1 LLKENEMLNE
11 GKKLTPQELMDDI
24 KRNSGKAR
32 GWPNYFGY
40 FLNGDSITISV
51 DNKIL
56 DKNATRR
63 LDPWGLAFLVSAES
77 RCGIKISTINFA
89 ISGEIDEIKP
99 YGRLAPDL
107 EAFRRRVSFLS
118 INNPDI
124 QFVITVN
131 GVNQALDDVRKLFNR
146 PDNEKI
152 RENLSHTP
160 QDNHPGR
167 LEKDFQ
173 TWLFAN
179 EVKGKVRTANTNTN
193 ERLAVLGDDFF
204 KLKNK
209 AFGID
214 REFPTGVFYDKISNS
229 TRVLPTEFV
238 DIVTLN
244 KYGQLSVIE
253 LKLNDSKLEV
263 IAQILDY
270 SLFFRCYIDKL
281 LPVIKEKLGH
291 APKGKDIV
299 CYVVNNYYHDRF
311 ENVMKYY
318 GTKNRS
324 YGFRVVKIVLG
335 AHSEIGSRA
344 IS

>member
-1 LLKENEMLNE
+1 MLND
-11 GKKLTPQELMDDI
+11 GKKLTPQELMDDV
-24 KRNSGKAR
+24 KRNSGKSG

-40 FLNGDSITISV
+40 FLNGDSIIISV

-56 DKNATRR
+56 DKKATRR
-63 LDPWGLAFLVSAES
+63 LDPWCLAFLIYAEF

-89 ISGEIDEIKP
+89 ISGEIDKIKP
-99 YGRLAPDL
+99 RGRLVPDL

-124 QFVITVN
+124 QFVITIN
-131 GVNQALDDVRKLFNR
+131 GVSLALDDVSKLFNR

-152 RENLSHTP
+152 HENLAHKP

-179 EVKGKVRTANTNTN
+179 EVKGEGRAANTNTN

-244 KYGQLSVIE
+244 KHGQLAVIE
-253 LKLNDSKLEV
+253 LKLNDSQLEV

-291 APKGKDIV
+291 APKGKNII
-299 CYVVNNYYHDRF
+299 CYVVNNYFHDRF

-318 GTKNRS
+318 GTKNRP
-324 YGFRVVKIVLG
+324 YGFSIVKIVLG
-335 AHSEIGSRA
+335 ARSEIVSRA

>member
-1 LLKENEMLNE
+1 LLKEDEMLND
-11 GKKLTPQELMDDI
+11 GKKLTPQELMDDV
-24 KRNSGKAR
+24 KRNSGKAG

-40 FLNGDSITISV
+40 FLNGDSITICV

-56 DKNATRR
+56 DKKATRR
-63 LDPWGLAFLVSAES
+63 LDPWGLAFLISAES
-77 RCGIKISTINFA
+77 RCRIRISTINFA
-89 ISGEIDEIKP
+89 MSGEIDEIEP
-99 YGRLAPDL
+99 HGRLFPDL

-124 QFVITVN
+124 QFVITAN
-131 GVNQALDDVRKLFNR
+131 GVSLELDDVSKLFNR
-146 PDNEKI
+146 PDNEKT
-152 RENLSHTP
+152 RETLEHIP

-179 EVKGKVRTANTNTN
+179 EVKGEHKAANTN

-209 AFGID
+209 TFGID

-244 KYGQLSVIE
+244 KYGQLAVIE
-253 LKLNDSKLEV
+253 LKLNDSQLEV

-270 SLFFRCYIDKL
+270 SLFFRCYINKL
-281 LPVIKEKLGH
+281 LPIIKGRLGH

-299 CYVVNNYYHDRF
+299 CYVVNNHFHNRF
-311 ENVMKYY
+311 DDVIKFYSP
-318 GTKNRS
+318 KNES
-324 YGFRVVKIVLG
+324 YGFRIRKVVLG
-335 AHSEIGSRA
+335 HY
-344 IS
+344 